1 MSNLLEIN
9 KIIFSTGVKR
19 RFMETSGH
27 LQEGGVLNICGPSGS
42 GKTTLLRVLARLKEA
57 EKGEILFRG
66 ESWRSFSP
74 ANWRRLVH
82 YLAQKPVIFDGT
94 VLQNLARPYEL
105 AAMIKAGLR
114 FDRNRA
120 VELMEQVLL
129 GPELLDQD
137 ARTLSGGENSRLA
150 LVRALLADPQ
160 VILMDEP
167 LAALD
172 QKSASAVL
180 KLVEQWLNSQEGR
193 GIVLVSHVGNFA
205 EMPHLSVIN
214 LEAQG
219 GNPDE

>member
-1 MSNLLEIN
+1 MTNLLEID
-9 KIIFSTGVKR
+9 KIIFSTGVKP
-19 RFMETSGH
+19 RFVQASGCV
-27 LQEGGVLNICGPSGS
+27 QEGGVLNICGPSGS
-42 GKTTLLRVLARLKEA
+42 GKTTLLRVLARLKESV
-57 EKGEILFRG
+57 KGEILFRG
-66 ESWRSFSP
+66 ESWSSFSP

-82 YLAQKPVIFDGT
+82 YLAQKPVIFDGS

-105 AAMIKAGLR
+105 AAVKKAGLR
-114 FDRNRA
+114 FNRDRA

-137 ARTLSGGENSRLA
+137 ARTLSGGETSRLA
-150 LVRALLADPQ
+150 LVRALVADPQ

-180 KLVEQWLNSQEGR
+180 KLVERWLNSQEGR
-193 GIVLVSHVGNFA
+193 GIVLVSHVGDFA
-205 EMPHLSVIN
+205 EMPRLSVIN
-214 LEAQG
+214 LDAQR